1 MKKDQLLRKLE
12 AKELRIRCLAV
23 DMCPECGIDLKD
35 KSYPASHW
43 IELACLN
50 TKCKKYGKIV
60 KTRN

>member
-23 DMCPECGIDLKD
+23 NMCPECGKDLKNI
-35 KSYPASHW
+35 SHPGSHW
-43 IELACLN
+43 TELACPN
-50 TKCKKYGKIV
+50 EKCKIHGKII